1 MKFEIYFEFGQK
13 IKKIEADKGD
23 PRVSDSTVRVEAF
36 PPENSTTARSRRQP
50 RAPSCSPLPS
60 ASIEVRFPSSTA
72 LRVPRHREWRRDG
85 AARRYAS
92 ELGPQ
97 RPSRGSR
104 QARVKQE
111 EAIGERI
118 VARGGL
124 ESSGHVASEL
134 ENSRRSEQCGLTGA
148 RLGKR
153 SGRRGSEGP
162 GEALCT
168 LAGSERDSEGGGGRR
183 AMAEL
188 H

>member
-148 RLGKR
+148 RLGQR
-153 SGRRGSEGP
+153 MLRRGRGRHGRALGRVAWLESDGEGRV
-162 GEALCT
+162 A
-168 LAGSERDSEGGGGRR
+168 RR
-183 AMAEL
+183 AMAKCR
-188 H
+188 